1 MAPMSQEDLEW
12 FKSTFHPIPK
22 PEIPDDCIDYS
33 LYYIPSSPA
42 PAVVDEVAETRA
54 RLVEVQRTSAEL
66 VKDLLKDYIWQRE
79 SFRLEITKD
88 DGVTSLHGRTNF
100 GDSIEDEW
108 VVVYLLRELSKKHK
122 DIWVKAVDGD
132 GQFLLVEAAATL
144 PAWLEPEV
152 ADNRVW
158 INQGQLVIIKPKNE
172 KKGRMAEQI
181 SLADAKNII
190 AKEPERLMRSTM
202 VQEEAFYRLRN
213 YPKQISENLHSALVT
228 IPRKV
233 AFLLHQK
240 PAYISAAVEAFYL
253 RDPIA
258 LRPLRSKDIDSFI
271 FKPEDF
277 VTVSV
282 RFTRVGYAQ
291 LKSQDFPVPNAW
303 TDKLPS
309 TDARAVYD
317 RAEIGMKV
325 SCGFEMLLTDPQ
337 NQDKQT
343 VREMKLVLEDL
354 DTGDEQLPT
363 DKDIGTWDKREDDEK
378 WLDISFEDLDRELKG
393 KGKAKDG
400 EAPADGSFGDAN
412 AQENLQRIVAQFEK
426 FLNDDSAGFEG
437 AEFIDDYDS
446 DSDDGED
453 EDEDEVDS
461 DGEDKEASFDEEEF
475 SRMMKEMMGMPSG
488 MPSKSGLQG
497 PPLPSASRNRVE
509 ELDSE
514 SEDDLEQIQELSRR
528 MEAELKGTGV
538 LDLNRKGKNAGD
550 KQALAEEKSGEGENE
565 DILDLEDEDI
575 DINFA
580 KNLLESLQGQ
590 AGAAGPAGSM
600 LSMMNLPIPKDDRH
614 R

>member
-1 MAPMSQEDLEW
+1 MAPMSEEDLEW

-22 PEIPDDCIDYS
+22 PEIPDDSVDYS

-88 DGVTSLHGRTNF
+88 NGVTSLHGRTNF

-108 VVVYLLRELSKKHK
+108 VIVYLLRELTKKHK
-122 DIWVKAVDGD
+122 NVWAKAVDGD

-158 INQGQLVIIKPKNE
+158 INQGQLVIIKPKNDKKDRVTE
-172 KKGRMAEQI
+172 KI
-181 SLADAKNII
+181 SLSDAKKII
-190 AKEPERLMRSTM
+190 MEEPGRLMRSTM
-202 VQEEAFYRLRN
+202 IQEEAFYRLRN
-213 YPKQISENLHSALVT
+213 YPQQINENLHSAFVT
-228 IPRKV
+228 IPRKI

-258 LRPLRSKDIDSFI
+258 LRPLRSKDADSFI

-291 LKSQDFPVPNAW
+291 LKSQDFPVPKSWN
-303 TDKLPS
+303 DKLPT
-309 TDARAVYD
+309 TDDQKAYD
-317 RAEIGMKV
+317 RAEIGMKLA
-325 SCGFEMLLTDPQ
+325 CGFEMLLTDPQ
-337 NQDKQT
+337 NQDKT
-343 VREMKLVLEDL
+343 AVREMKLILEDL

-363 DKDIGTWDKREDDEK
+363 DKDIEAWDKRQDDEK

-393 KGKAKDG
+393 KGKDKDG
-400 EAPADGSFGDAN
+400 RPLAEGTFGDAN
-412 AQENLQRIVAQFEK
+412 AQENLQRIVAQFE
-426 FLNDDSAGFEG
+426 N
-437 AEFIDDYDS
+437 
-446 DSDDGED
+446 
-453 EDEDEVDS
+453 

-488 MPSKSGLQG
+488 GSGLPGSSRPSKPRG
-497 PPLPSASRNRVE
+497 RVE

-514 SEDDLEQIQELSRR
+514 SEDDTEQIKELSKQ

-538 LDLNRKGKNAGD
+538 LDLNRKPKTAGD
-550 KQALAEEKSGEGENE
+550 KQALADTKSGEAE
-565 DILDLEDEDI
+565 DDDLPELDEDDI

-590 AGAAGPAGSM
+590 GGAAGPAGNM
-600 LSMMNLPIPKDDRH
+600 LSMMNLAMPKDDRH